1 MKKIKKAIDE
11 FLEEIEGCCE
21 QLDILFECEMKR
33 EKEYH
38 IKLNKD
44 NLIRVYDT
52 KNGLNPDLSQIKN
65 SELGEKVL
73 NFWEKNYFKEI
84 INDTYSYK
92 GIKNI
97 TNDLSIVKEFA
108 ERNNCIFSEKDVKNK
123 NVIYC
128 VKLEDK
134 YSHENIT
141 IQLFTNKT
149 LTLQGDRGVLWEKL
163 CQDIEKAENIVEV
176 KYILNRVVGDN
187 HSIDTGCYEEELKNI
202 LTEDVY
208 SFLSREDQEYLLCS
222 QQLIMEEK
230 KFTVYTPVLCC
241 AALALEGYF
250 KTILLRLGIIKSI
263 EISKSNFNFG
273 VVFNG
278 NKFDNS
284 KIKYINVDDSRKEKV
299 VGALE
304 LIYRKVKTYRNPV
317 CHSGAGVAPTLKVK
331 SFNKCKELY
340 FNEYIDIIK
349 STYDIIYG

>member
-1 MKKIKKAIDE
+1 
-11 FLEEIEGCCE
+11 
-21 QLDILFECEMKR
+21 
-33 EKEYH
+33 
-38 IKLNKD
+38 
-44 NLIRVYDT
+44 
-52 KNGLNPDLSQIKN
+52 
-65 SELGEKVL
+65 
-73 NFWEKNYFKEI
+73 
-84 INDTYSYK
+84 
-92 GIKNI
+92 
-97 TNDLSIVKEFA
+97 
-108 ERNNCIFSEKDVKNK
+108 
-123 NVIYC
+123 
-128 VKLEDK
+128 
-134 YSHENIT
+134 
-141 IQLFTNKT
+141 
-149 LTLQGDRGVLWEKL
+149 
-163 CQDIEKAENIVEV
+163 
-176 KYILNRVVGDN
+176 
-187 HSIDTGCYEEELKNI
+187 
-202 LTEDVY
+202 
-208 SFLSREDQEYLLCS
+208 
-222 QQLIMEEK
+222 MEEK